1 MIINK
6 KNIIRLVILV
16 AGVSLVG
23 LYLWTSDVNDG
34 ELTTPDVQGT
44 SGVQTSPNITSS
56 PSPKLNVS
64 KVPLPTGTGKTLPAG
79 AGASC
84 QLKGEIK
91 FVNSNTYDN
100 QDALFTYSGIDEPGR
115 NIMWTVSPQDDIQV
129 GPNIFTRIPIPNG
142 ESLLGV
148 FLPENPK
155 YKRYELT
162 AKIQYGRV
170 VDGNVKVFE
179 KQCDGKTTVVLP

>member
-23 LYLWTSDVNDG
+23 LYLWTSDVQRTSDVVNSP
-34 ELTTPDVQGT
+34 ELSV
-44 SGVQTSPNITSS
+44 SPEISPS

-64 KVPLPTGTGKTLPAG
+64 KVPLPTGVGATPLAG
-79 AGASC
+79 AVASC

-91 FVNSNTYDN
+91 FLNGNTYDN
-100 QDALFTYSGIDEPGR
+100 QDALFTYSGIDEPAR
-115 NIMWTVSPQDDIQV
+115 NIMWTVSPQDDIRV
-129 GPNIFTRIPIPNG
+129 GPNLFTKIPVPNG

-148 FLPENPK
+148 FLPEVPK

-162 AKIQYGRV
+162 AKVQYGQV
-170 VDGNVKVFE
+170 VDNFVKVFE
-179 KQCDGKTTVVLP
+179 KQCDGKTVVVLP